1 MTKNFKRKQVQARKS
16 HAKAVLTNLH
26 ALRQRRYVGDLDASD
41 TLIDFERAVSMAQ
54 LTSRQTEAL
63 RLVYDVGLTQKLAAL
78 EMGVG
83 QDVVS
88 EHIRKATEE
97 LDEVYEMW
105 AWMDGELSA
114 SDFENDEMEAV

>member
-1 MTKNFKRKQVQARKS
+1 MTQIKRKS
-16 HAKAVLTNLH
+16 TAKAILSNLH
-26 ALRQRRYVGDLDASD
+26 ALRERRYVGDLDASD
-41 TLIDFERAVSMAQ
+41 TLIDFERALGMAK
-54 LTSRQTEAL
+54 LTKRQSEAI
-63 RLVYDVGLTQKLAAL
+63 RLVYNVGLTQKQAAK

-105 AWMDGELSA
+105 AWKDGELSA
-114 SDFENDEMEAV
+114 SDFVEETEAI

>member
-1 MTKNFKRKQVQARKS
+1 MTQTKRKSKCSTAKS
-16 HAKAVLTNLH
+16 ILSNLH
-26 ALRQRRYVGDLDASD
+26 ALKERRYVGDLDASD
-41 TLIDFERAVSMAQ
+41 TLIDFERALALAK
-54 LTSRQTEAL
+54 LTKRQSEAI
-63 RLVYDVGLTQKLAAL
+63 RLVYDVGLTQKLAAV

-105 AWMDGELSA
+105 AWMDGELTPE
-114 SDFENDEMEAV
+114 DFAEEAVLVANN

>member
-1 MTKNFKRKQVQARKS
+1 MTQIERKS
-16 HAKAVLTNLH
+16 TAKAVLSNLH

-41 TLIDFERAVSMAQ
+41 TLIDFERAVSLAR
-54 LTSRQTEAL
+54 LTARQTEAI
-63 RLVYDVGLTQKLAAL
+63 RWVYDVGLTQKSASVK
-78 EMGVG
+78 MGVG

-105 AWMDGELSA
+105 AWMDGELSVE
-114 SDFENDEMEAV
+114 DFEEETEGK

>member
-1 MTKNFKRKQVQARKS
+1 MKRKSKCS
-16 HAKAVLTNLH
+16 TAKAILSNLH
-26 ALRQRRYVGDLDASD
+26 ALKERRYVGDLDASD
-41 TLIDFERAVSMAQ
+41 TLIDFERALALAK
-54 LTSRQTEAL
+54 LTKRQSEAI
-63 RLVYDVGLTQKLAAL
+63 RLVYDVGLTQKQAAV

-105 AWMDGELSA
+105 AWMDGELA
-114 SDFENDEMEAV
+114 VEDFNNEMEAA

>member
-1 MTKNFKRKQVQARKS
+1 MKRKSKCS
-16 HAKAVLTNLH
+16 TAKAILSNLH
-26 ALRQRRYVGDLDASD
+26 ALKERRYVGDLDASD
-41 TLIDFERAVSMAQ
+41 TLIDFERALALAK
-54 LTSRQTEAL
+54 LTKRQSEAI
-63 RLVYDVGLTQKLAAL
+63 RLVYDVGLTQKLAAA

-105 AWMDGELSA
+105 AWMDGELTPE
-114 SDFENDEMEAV
+114 DFTEEVV

>member
-1 MTKNFKRKQVQARKS
+1 MNKRKSKCS
-16 HAKAVLTNLH
+16 TAKAILTNLH

-41 TLIDFERAVSMAQ
+41 TLIDFERALAMAK
-54 LTSRQTEAL
+54 LTKRQTEAI
-63 RLVYDVGLTQKLAAL
+63 RLVYDVGLTQKLAAV

-105 AWMDGELSA
+105 AWLDGELSA
-114 SDFENDEMEAV
+114 SDFVEEAK